1 MDVPYWLEEPAP
13 PLRSRRL
20 DGEPEVVVV
29 GGGVTGCSCA
39 LTLARAGVRVR
50 LHEGREIAS
59 GASGRNGGFAL
70 RGGAGAYDEARET
83 LGPER
88 ARQLWELTDRGLERL
103 AALAGDA
110 FRRTGSLRVAA
121 SVAERDALEREYE
134 ALREDGF
141 AAEWPDLP
149 TALAGRFHGVL
160 RHPDDGAL
168 QPARWVR
175 RLASAAAEAGA
186 ELLERSHVLAL
197 DELGDAVVV
206 LATDGY
212 TRGLVPELDALVQ
225 PTRGQVLTTEPL
237 GEMLFP
243 CPHYARD
250 GWDYWQQLPDRR
262 LVIGGR
268 RDGAL
273 AEEYT
278 HVETTTPAVQGLIEE
293 LVVELVGDVPPVTH
307 RWAGLFGSSPDRL
320 PIVGPVPGYERVHAC
335 LGYSGHGNVLGLA
348 CGELVARGI
357 LGERPDGLELFD
369 PARLLAAPSC
379 TEDS

>member
-1 MDVPYWLEEPAP
+1 MDVPYWLEEPAA
-13 PLRSRRL
+13 PLPQSRL
-20 DGEPEVVVV
+20 GGEPEVVVV

-39 LTLARAGVRVR
+39 LTLAEAGVRVR
-50 LHEGREIAS
+50 LHEARAIAS

-70 RGGAGAYDEARET
+70 RGGAGPYDQARET
-83 LGPER
+83 LGRER
-88 ARQLWELTDRGLERL
+88 AAQLWQLSERALDRL
-103 AALAGDA
+103 ASLAGDA

-121 SVAERDALEREYE
+121 SHEEHGALEREYE

-141 AAEWPDLP
+141 AAERPELP
-149 TALAGRFHGVL
+149 SALAGRFHGVL
-160 RHPDDGAL
+160 RHPGDGAL

-175 RLASAAAEAGA
+175 RLAAAAAEAGA
-186 ELLERSHVLAL
+186 ELREHSRVTSL

-212 TRGLVPELDALVQ
+212 TNGLAPELDALIK

-237 GEMLFP
+237 DEALFP

-273 AEEYT
+273 DEEYT
-278 HVETTTPAVQGLIEE
+278 HVEETTPIVQGLIEE
-293 LVVELVGDVPPVTH
+293 LIRELVGELPPVTH
-307 RWAGLFGSSPDRL
+307 RWAGLFGSSPDGRPL
-320 PIVGPVPGYERVHAC
+320 VGPVPGYERVHAC
-335 LGYSGHGNVLGLA
+335 LGYHGHGNVLGLA
-348 CGELVARGI
+348 CGDLVARGI
-357 LGERPDGLELFD
+357 LGERPAELELFE
-369 PARLLAAPSC
+369 PGRLLRA
-379 TEDS
+379 